1 MHFFVHTI
9 FLLYYKYIKFVFLR
23 ARRKS
28 FSERF
33 GISARGGSHFPNGL
47 MFPRMAKVVSRKV
60 WHFRA
65 WRKSFPEWFGVSAHG
80 ESHFP
85 NGLAFP
91 RVAKVVSRMVC
102 CLRASRK
109 IVGQVGGDNVV
120 KCRMMGRQLIQI
132 NHSRVSLF
140 YLK

>member
-47 MFPRMAKVVSRKV
+47 MFPRMAKVISQ
-60 WHFRA
+60 
-65 WRKSFPEWFGVSAHG
+65 
-80 ESHFP
+80 
-85 NGLAFP
+85 
-91 RVAKVVSRMVC
+91 MV
-102 CLRASRK
+102 
-109 IVGQVGGDNVV
+109 
-120 KCRMMGRQLIQI
+120 
-132 NHSRVSLF
+132 
-140 YLK
+140 